1 MKTIYHNGRVYT
13 GAPAPAQAFVVE
25 NGRFVYAGSDAG
37 ALALRR
43 TGDRTIYRIRVP
55 WKLLSP
61 LEPVAG
67 KVFGMGI
74 VINDRDNGNAQFRL
88 EFGGGIAA
96 GKKPA
101 LFRKMVLLPKK

>member
-1 MKTIYHNGRVYT
+1 MPQAYHVAIKRDRKVKVPWCWV
-13 GAPAPAQAFVVE
+13 APDGGKENAQYEDLV
-25 NGRFVYAGSDAG
+25 S
-37 ALALRR
+37 R